1 MTNQNFRKV
10 IVNPDKY
17 WNLLDDQDKFDILK
31 KLINELY
38 NLHDAVDEDL
48 DKIEKEINTLK
59 LNINS

>member
-17 WNLLDDQDKFDILK
+17 WYLLDDQDKFDILK

-48 DKIEKEINTLK
+48 DKI
-59 LNINS
+59 